1 MLVVIAYVG
10 YKFYNLINKSDPELS
25 RKEFVI
31 DLAKENDVDYKV
43 GEGGFDIAFE
53 IRSQGKLLPSY
64 GSISLT

>member
-64 GSISLT
+64 ESISLT